1 MRPGSDYDPRIE
13 NRAAVKL
20 AIYILWFV
28 VLSSFLL
35 AINTWMIY
43 SLAQGTAKLLPQLPV
58 VSILVQLLNFIG
70 PMVLLFLE
78 WYAWDVI
85 FANRLK
91 TRKKRTLSGQ

>member
-1 MRPGSDYDPRIE
+1 MRPGSDYDPKVE
-13 NRAAVKL
+13 NQAVVRL

-43 SLAQGTAKLLPQLPV
+43 SLAQGTARLLPQLPV

-70 PMVLLFLE
+70 PMVLLFHE

-85 FANRLK
+85 FANRIK
-91 TRKKRTLSGQ
+91 TRKKRATSG

>member
-1 MRPGSDYDPRIE
+1 MHSGSDYDPKIE
-13 NRAAVKL
+13 NRAAVRL
-20 AIYILWFV
+20 AIYILLFV
-28 VLSSFLL
+28 VLSSLLL

-43 SLAQGTAKLLPQLPV
+43 SMAQGTAKLLPQLPV

-91 TRKKRTLSGQ
+91 FRKKRSPSD